1 MDIQLVQHHF
11 HPPTSGKMLSEM
23 SLISSSHTS
32 PNAPG
37 RHSTRTSTSTPATSL
52 SLSSHHPHP
61 QQQQQ
66 QSHAQDYEIDYLRES
81 LKVTQDA
88 LHRMYIELEDSR
100 VQIARDTELVFHL
113 NGKVVELESLVKKQ
127 KMTISNQSKTISDP
141 RLSRRQ
147 QQQQQQQGSGG
158 VAVGLVPMSTSA
170 QQDKGQ
176 VQGQGQMLQSS
187 PTHEGPYSSTTH
199 YSAGLFEHPP
209 TPVFDISNG
218 NAAIPNFS
226 NQGQSQQHQVT
237 LQAPPPPLTYNQP
250 LGLSPIWDPVAWSNG
265 SPYAAAYLDPATCI
279 AEFVSRLRELWAKTE
294 LFGQVH
300 ANTPNVYK
308 DSHLDRRVKEYIMAV
323 SDRNGASSL
332 LGSPATRF
340 FLVAKAVNAFL
351 VREVLKVTVIRGF
364 DVQADAEIGGIK
376 KQLFPGESSFHYSLV
391 CGICNMTDRFRYAN
405 PYPTSHGH
413 GHGHQ
418 DPNPKDQTRLHGLL
432 PVKNPR
438 PHE

>member
-1 MDIQLVQHHF
+1 MPRQTELHLPLRLINITSMLGPANLDIQLAKHHF
-11 HPPTSGKMLSEM
+11 HYPTPGKMLSEM

-37 RHSTRTSTSTPATSL
+37 HHSTRTSTSTPATSL
-52 SLSSHHPHP
+52 SLSSHHPY
-61 QQQQQ
+61 QQQQP
-66 QSHAQDYEIDYLRES
+66 HDYEIDYLRES

-100 VQIARDTELVFHL
+100 AQIARDTELVFHL
-113 NGKVVELESLVKKQ
+113 NGKVAELEGLVKKQ

-141 RLSRRQ
+141 KLSRRQQ

-158 VAVGLVPMSTSA
+158 VGVGLVPMSTAS
-170 QQDKGQ
+170 QQGKGQ
-176 VQGQGQMLQSS
+176 VQGQEQTLQPS
-187 PTHEGPYSSTTH
+187 PTFEGAYSVTTQ
-199 YSAGLFEHPP
+199 YSAGMFEHPP
-209 TPVFDISNG
+209 TPVFDISTS
-218 NAAIPNFS
+218 NAVIPSFTS
-226 NQGQSQQHQVT
+226 QGQSQQHQVASQT
-237 LQAPPPPLTYNQP
+237 PPPPPLTYNQP

-279 AEFVSRLRELWAKTE
+279 TEFASRLRELWAKTE

-340 FLVAKAVNAFL
+340 FLAAKAVNAFL
-351 VREVLKVTVIRGF
+351 VREVLKVTIIRGF

-376 KQLFPGESSFHYSLV
+376 KQLFPGEFPSITFCQFSLMYV
-391 CGICNMTDRFRYAN
+391 C
-405 PYPTSHGH
+405 
-413 GHGHQ
+413 
-418 DPNPKDQTRLHGLL
+418 
-432 PVKNPR
+432 
-438 PHE
+438 